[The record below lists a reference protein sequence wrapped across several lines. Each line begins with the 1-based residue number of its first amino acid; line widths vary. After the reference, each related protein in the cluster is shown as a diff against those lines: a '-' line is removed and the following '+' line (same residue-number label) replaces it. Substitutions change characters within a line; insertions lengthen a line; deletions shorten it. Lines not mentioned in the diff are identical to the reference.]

1 MITTQQN
8 RQLSSNLS
16 LQQFAEAM
24 KTLRLAEI
32 PPHKRNAAL
41 MTHLASIMAASIHD
55 RALAQDL
62 VTAILV
68 RARANHD

>member
-1 MITTQQN
+1 
-8 RQLSSNLS
+8 
-16 LQQFAEAM
+16 M